1 MSEEK
6 LYELISRMLHGHA
19 SLLDHKRFNQWKSQS
34 PDNEKLYETLTTFW
48 KGKQKR
54 SLTEREKKQVEKIL
68 QYAKGPESV
77 APQYKSRSHTVWN
90 VLRYAAAVLLLI
102 GTGFLAA
109 RITLTDPSG
118 SNTAEVMVPSGS
130 RAQITLPDGTIVWL
144 GHESH
149 LSYPDR
155 FTGKLREVSLTGE
168 AYFDV
173 ESDKSHPFLVHTS
186 GPTIRVTGTEFY
198 IKDYPSDPVV
208 ETSLISGRIDL
219 VIHDRILQEMHPGTR
234 VMYSKQTARL
244 MAATFEKDYYDF
256 WKNGEYTFK
265 DKPFGD
271 LASMMKRI
279 YNVNIVFS
287 NPDLATK
294 RFTGSMGSADN
305 VYTLL
310 EVFKKSSSVP
320 FRYTVDK
327 NTIYISGKT
336 H

>member
-1 MSEEK
+1 
-6 LYELISRMLHGHA
+6 MLHGHA
-19 SLLDHKRFNQWKSQS
+19 SLLDHKRFNQWKAQS
-34 PDNEKLYETLTTFW
+34 PENEKLYDTLLSFW
-48 KGKQKR
+48 KGTQKR
-54 SLTEREKKQVEKIL
+54 PLTEREKKQVERLL
-68 QYAKGPESV
+68 QYAKGPESTALV
-77 APQYKSRSHTVWN
+77 YTSTSRMVWN
-90 VLRYAAAVLLLI
+90 VLRYAAAGLLLL

-109 RITLTDPSG
+109 RMTLSHPMD

-149 LSYPDR
+149 LSYPDH
-155 FTGKLREVSLTGE
+155 FTGNSREVNLTGE
-168 AYFDV
+168 AFFNV
-173 ESDKSHPFLVHTS
+173 ESDKAHPFLVHTS

-198 IKDYPSDPVV
+198 IKDYPTDPVV
-208 ETSLISGRIDL
+208 ETSLISGKIDL
-219 VIHDRILQEMHPGTR
+219 VIHDRILQKMDPGTSII
-234 VMYSKQTARL
+234 YTKQTAKL
-244 MAATFEKDYYDF
+244 VAAAFEKDYYDF

-265 DKPFGD
+265 DKPFRD

-287 NPDLATK
+287 NPELGTK